1 MRPVFLHLKGILQEC
16 GIHVEMR
23 QHRPRDQEV
32 TELPQSCRVDQVEAF
47 MLRCWGFALYLTAPS
62 AAVHAP
68 CIPPPP
74 APTLDFHFSWA
85 PFLDLALF
93 ACHSLVRKE
102 SHFLADSNCFLSS
115 EVKCHFSREA
125 FPSSCGTT

>member
-1 MRPVFLHLKGILQEC
+1 
-16 GIHVEMR
+16 MR

-74 APTLDFHFSWA
+74 PPPWTFTFPGLLFLTW
-85 PFLDLALF
+85 PFLHAIPW
-93 ACHSLVRKE
+93 SGKNPI
-102 SHFLADSNCFLSS
+102 S
-115 EVKCHFSREA
+115 
-125 FPSSCGTT
+125 